1 MNKIKPSPVG
11 RSTQLTLALLCC
23 LAHDVHPSSFTLRT
37 QPHTNHCKPTSPLP
51 QCQHTLDIYSTIS
64 LPAQFFRLHTQ
75 NLTPHTLIY
84 KLLTHPNYN
93 TIHPPIQPSNQPWP
107 TLPPHPSPNS
117 NPSSHPPTPAQK
129 AIPSCPPAPKPRAP
143 SPRSPKPRTTTS
155 PAPLCSRPATTNS
168 KMIALTLTSRTKKRA
183 SGLMRSSWTT
193 RVRVDARG
201 PRLRRGGSE

>member
-1 MNKIKPSPVG
+1 MNKINPSSVG

-23 LAHDVHPSSFTLRT
+23 LAHDVHPSSFTLCT
-37 QPHTNHCKPTSPLP
+37 QPHTNHCEPTSPLP

-64 LPAQFFRLHTQ
+64 PHSQSLRLHTQ
-75 NLTPHTLIY
+75 TSHPIHLFTSYQHAPRTTPY
-84 KLLTHPNYN
+84 
-93 TIHPPIQPSNQPWP
+93 IQPSNKLWP

-117 NPSSHPPTPAQK
+117 NPSSRPPTPAQK
-129 AIPSCPPAPKPRAP
+129 ATPSCPPAPKPRAP

-193 RVRVDARG
+193 RVRVDVRG
-201 PRLRRGGSE
+201 SRLRRGGSE